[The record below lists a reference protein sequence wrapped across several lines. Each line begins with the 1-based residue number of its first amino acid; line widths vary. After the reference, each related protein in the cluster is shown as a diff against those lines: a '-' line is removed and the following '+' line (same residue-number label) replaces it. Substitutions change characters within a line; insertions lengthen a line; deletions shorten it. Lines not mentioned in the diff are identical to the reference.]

1 MFEVYADE
9 FKKLNVDRS
18 SGRAKPHKISLLFAV
33 FDLIE
38 DKQII
43 DNRIFFN
50 DKLKERFTFYFNK
63 LSANGDRDNP
73 SLPFFHL
80 RSSSFWHHKLRST
93 VKRNQKYSV
102 SEKSLDTYIE
112 YAYLNPDLFA
122 LLKNDKYRNALR
134 QCLTQNLS
142 ELGDQFKRWALEIG
156 KSEKTAKNYISALKT
171 TMPNWMNDLGHDAKS
186 IFELSSLSEFK
197 QFEQKLRETSIFQE
211 RDFTGKRMYSAA
223 LKAYEDFLSD
233 TTQVQLQE
241 DIDEILKDESK
252 TVTEKSVLVKA
263 RIGQGKYR
271 QDLIELWGRCAL
283 TGFENRDFLIAS
295 HIKPW
300 RDSSEIEKLDKYNG
314 LLLVAN
320 LDRAFDKGY
329 ISFSDAGNI
338 LISDELEEYTKLGI
352 SATGKLEVHEESRE
366 YLLYH
371 REMLFRA

>member
-1 MFEVYADE
+1 
-9 FKKLNVDRS
+9 
-18 SGRAKPHKISLLFAV
+18 
-33 FDLIE
+33 
-38 DKQII
+38 
-43 DNRIFFN
+43 
-50 DKLKERFTFYFNK
+50 
-63 LSANGDRDNP
+63 
-73 SLPFFHL
+73 
-80 RSSSFWHHKLRST
+80 
-93 VKRNQKYSV
+93 
-102 SEKSLDTYIE
+102 
-112 YAYLNPDLFA
+112 
-122 LLKNDKYRNALR
+122 
-134 QCLTQNLS
+134 
-142 ELGDQFKRWALEIG
+142 
-156 KSEKTAKNYISALKT
+156 
-171 TMPNWMNDLGHDAKS
+171 MNDLGHDAKS

>member
-63 LSANGDRDNP
+63 LSADGDRDNP

-93 VKRNQKYSV
+93 VKRNHKYSV

-156 KSEKTAKNYISALKT
+156 KSKKTAKNYISALKT

>member
-1 MFEVYADE
+1 MFDVYADE
-9 FKKLNVDRS
+9 FHKLNVDRS
-18 SGRAKPHKISLLFAV
+18 SGRAKPHKVCLLFAV

-38 DKQII
+38 DKQIP

-50 DKLKERFTFYFNK
+50 DQLKARFTYYFNK
-63 LSANGDRDNP
+63 LSADGDRDNP

-80 RSSSFWHHKLRST
+80 RSSSFWHHKLRSA
-93 VKRNQKYSV
+93 VNHKHKYAV
-102 SEKSLDTYIE
+102 SEKSLGTYIE
-112 YAYLNPDLFA
+112 YAYLNDDLFA
-122 LLKNDKYRNALR
+122 LLQNENHRNALR

-142 ELGDQFKRWALEIG
+142 ELGEQFKRWAVEIG
-156 KSEKTAKNYISALKT
+156 KSEKTAKNYVSALKT
-171 TMPNWMNDLGHDAKS
+171 TMPNWMKTLGNDVGS

-197 QFEQKLRETSIFQE
+197 LFERKLRETSIFQE

-241 DIDEILKDESK
+241 DIDDILKDDTK

-263 RIGQGKYR
+263 RVGQGKYR
-271 QDLIELWGRCAL
+271 QDLIDLWGKCAL
-283 TGFENRDFLIAS
+283 TGLENRDFLIAS

-300 RDSSEIEKLDKYNG
+300 RDSSETEKLDKYNG

-329 ISFSDAGNI
+329 ISFDETGDI
-338 LISDELEEYTKLGI
+338 MISKELEEYTKLGI
-352 SATGKLEVHEESRE
+352 SSSGKLHINEQSRE

-371 REMLFRA
+371 REMLFRI

>member
-1 MFEVYADE
+1 
-9 FKKLNVDRS
+9 
-18 SGRAKPHKISLLFAV
+18 
-33 FDLIE
+33 
-38 DKQII
+38 
-43 DNRIFFN
+43 
-50 DKLKERFTFYFNK
+50 
-63 LSANGDRDNP
+63 
-73 SLPFFHL
+73 
-80 RSSSFWHHKLRST
+80 
-93 VKRNQKYSV
+93 
-102 SEKSLDTYIE
+102 
-112 YAYLNPDLFA
+112 
-122 LLKNDKYRNALR
+122 
-134 QCLTQNLS
+134 
-142 ELGDQFKRWALEIG
+142 
-156 KSEKTAKNYISALKT
+156 
-171 TMPNWMNDLGHDAKS
+171 MPNWMNDLGHDAKS